1 MNFVRILMGVFVFW
15 VLGKFSKMGGDN
27 QRRSLISFG
36 AISAK
41 AQCTGNPTVS
51 TACVSVSTR
60 TINKG
65 AIVFH
70 EQLVATSLSVKSP
83 EIYADAIYRGGIRKK
98 SHNSTPPKTRQPTT
112 ENNKKYINNNAF
124 THTQQEKNR
133 MASNIPVRDIMSKDV
148 KVVRNDTT
156 VQEVVATMVK
166 FDKDA
171 ILVVQSGKPTGIIT
185 VRDVLVRAVEHGM
198 PLNSIIARMI
208 YTNPLVTIDESATV
222 EEAAQLMKQWK
233 IKHLPVIKDE
243 RLVGMVTDI
252 DIVFAVPKMMST
264 MEEVCRPQ
272 K

>member
-1 MNFVRILMGVFVFW
+1 MH
-15 VLGKFSKMGGDN
+15 
-27 QRRSLISFG
+27 SLI
-36 AISAK
+36 A
-41 AQCTGNPTVS
+41 N
-51 TACVSVSTR
+51 R
-60 TINKG
+60 
-65 AIVFH
+65 
-70 EQLVATSLSVKSP
+70 
-83 EIYADAIYRGGIRKK
+83 R
-98 SHNSTPPKTRQPTT
+98 
-112 ENNKKYINNNAF
+112 
-124 THTQQEKNR
+124 KNR
-133 MASNIPVRDIMSKDV
+133 MASNILVRDIMSKDV

-156 VQEVVATMVK
+156 VQEVVATIVK

-252 DIVFAVPKMMST
+252 DIVFAVPKMMSM
-264 MEEVCRPQ
+264 MEEVCRPKQ
-272 K
+272 